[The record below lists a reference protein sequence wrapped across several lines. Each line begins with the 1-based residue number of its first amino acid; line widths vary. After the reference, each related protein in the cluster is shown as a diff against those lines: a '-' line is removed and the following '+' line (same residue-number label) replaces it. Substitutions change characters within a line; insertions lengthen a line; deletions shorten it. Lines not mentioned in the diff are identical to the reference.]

1 MAEPKITALLALA
14 TLLFAS
20 AVSAQ
25 EQPLRWYQVEV
36 VLFENLSDAA
46 NTAETLDSKGS
57 GSLGPHAVALGPVWP
72 EPTRPVRTAEL
83 EMLWGSVDTTP
94 RLQRVSPG
102 LDPETEAAI
111 RWLQRLDAQSGGVD
125 LAWLSDI
132 EDIDWDPDRALPVT
146 PPVIKPSVRFE
157 VMAEAP
163 EVSDPA
169 SIEGED
175 LEETDVEIE
184 IPLELAF
191 RAVEPDALQLG
202 EDAARLR
209 RASDF
214 RVLAHL
220 GWRQPFET
228 EAPAIPIAVQWTDP
242 SRETVRLTGQIGIA
256 LRRYLHLEMDLL
268 WLDGQDETGAKWVP
282 VTQARRMRS
291 GETHYVDHPR
301 IGALVRLAPFGLS
314 APLKPDAPVPF
325 EPGP

>member
-1 MAEPKITALLALA
+1 MADPKITALLILA
-14 TLLFAS
+14 TLLSAS
-20 AVSAQ
+20 AASAQ

-46 NTAETLDSKGS
+46 NTAETLESKAS

-83 EMLWGSVDTTP
+83 EMLWGSVGTTP

-111 RWLQRLDAQSGGVD
+111 RWLRRLAARSSGVD
-125 LAWLSDI
+125 LRWLSDI
-132 EDIDWDPDRALPVT
+132 EDIDWDPDRALPVPLPMIEPT
-146 PPVIKPSVRFE
+146 VRFE
-157 VMAEAP
+157 TLARMP
-163 EVSDPA
+163 DVSDPA

-175 LEETDVEIE
+175 LEETDVDIE

-191 RAVEPDALQLG
+191 RAVGPEALLLA

-228 EAPAIPIAVQWTDP
+228 EAPAIPIAVQWPDP
-242 SRETVRLTGQIGIA
+242 SREAVRLTGQIGIA
-256 LRRYLHLEMDLL
+256 LRRYLHLEMDLM
-268 WLDGQDETGAKWVP
+268 WLDGQDETGAAWIP

-301 IGALVRLAPFGLS
+301 IGALVRLTPFELS
-314 APLKPDAPVPF
+314 APLQADAPVPH